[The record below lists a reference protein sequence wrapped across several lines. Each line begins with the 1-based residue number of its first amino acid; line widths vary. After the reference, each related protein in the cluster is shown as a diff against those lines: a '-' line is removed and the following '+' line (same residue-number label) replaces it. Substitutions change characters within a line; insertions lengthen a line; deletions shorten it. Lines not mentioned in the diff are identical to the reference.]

1 MVYRLQ
7 VTYDELLDILDVENI
22 TGSTIG
28 YTLPP
33 GAYEIGDINLMFKC
47 FFPIEVKVNI
57 TIDDITKKSNLINN
71 KTIRFTEKSFFYI
84 ILGFMDS
91 RSGPL
96 CVIERYF
103 HKIPG
108 T

>member
-7 VTYDELLDILDVENI
+7 VTYDELLDILDVGNI

-33 GAYEIGDINLMFKC
+33 GAYEIDDINLMFKS

-57 TIDDITKKSNLINN
+57 TIDDITKKSNLTNN
-71 KTIRFTEKSFFYI
+71 KTIRFTGKFSF
-84 ILGFMDS
+84 IL
-91 RSGPL
+91 
-96 CVIERYF
+96 Y
-103 HKIPG
+103 
-108 T
+108 